1 MGQHKYFTLEELL
14 RSSTALSCKIENLPS
29 WEVVVHLDELVT
41 KILDPLREA
50 WGKAIKATSGFRSE
64 GLNSHIGGSKTSVH
78 QTGYAADLQTGG
90 KFEDFVEFTKN
101 WLLDND
107 IAFDQLIVETDNN
120 TGARWL
126 HIGLYNNAG
135 EQRRQIKTMTK

>member
-14 RSSTALSCKIENLPS
+14 RSNTALSNKIENLPS
-29 WEVVVHLDELVT
+29 WEVIMHLDELVT

-50 WGKAIKATSGFRSE
+50 WGKAINATSGFRSE

-90 KFEDFVEFTKN
+90 KFEDFVEFVQN
-101 WLLDND
+101 WLIEND
-107 IAFDQLIVETDNN
+107 VAFDQLIIETDGKS
-120 TGARWL
+120 GARWL